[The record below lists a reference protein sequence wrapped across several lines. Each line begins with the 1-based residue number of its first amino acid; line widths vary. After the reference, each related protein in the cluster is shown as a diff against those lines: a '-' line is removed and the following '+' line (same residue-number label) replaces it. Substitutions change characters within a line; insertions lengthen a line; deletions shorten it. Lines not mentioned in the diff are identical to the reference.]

1 MRARA
6 NPRHWAGAVLAMAL
20 SACHAGT
27 DNAAEVRPLDVA
39 AQTIPARPDPDQPVA
54 SGNTPA
60 AADIAAIA
68 ALSARF
74 DPQRDPAADLDTARV
89 EAQRGGKRI
98 VLDVGGEWCS
108 WCHRLDEA
116 VEGDGE
122 IRRFRDAHYV
132 WVKVNYSPENE
143 NAAFLSAYPAIKGYP
158 HLFVLDADGALLHSQ
173 FTGELEKGK
182 GYDRGKLLGFLKDW
196 APADPAAA
204 GDGAR
209 AR

>member
-74 DPQRDPAADLDTARV
+74 DPQRDPAADLDTV
-89 EAQRGGKRI
+89 SYTHLTLPTI
-98 VLDVGGEWCS
+98 
-108 WCHRLDEA
+108 
-116 VEGDGE
+116 
-122 IRRFRDAHYV
+122 
-132 WVKVNYSPENE
+132 YS
-143 NAAFLSAYPAIKGYP
+143 
-158 HLFVLDADGALLHSQ
+158 V
-173 FTGELEKGK
+173 
-182 GYDRGKLLGFLKDW
+182 
-196 APADPAAA
+196 
-204 GDGAR
+204 
-209 AR
+209 